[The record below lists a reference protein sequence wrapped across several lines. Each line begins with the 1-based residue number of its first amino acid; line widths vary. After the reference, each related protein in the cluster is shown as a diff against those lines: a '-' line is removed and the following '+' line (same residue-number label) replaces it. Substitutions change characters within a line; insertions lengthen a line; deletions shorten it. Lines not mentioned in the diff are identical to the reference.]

1 MKVAITGIY
10 PESEERIRGGVE
22 AATLRLSQGLARRG
36 DIDVHVVI
44 CNAGR
49 APGITNPEPN
59 LTLHSIGGS
68 KRFGNML
75 LSIPDRRRIAAY
87 LRKLKPE
94 VVHAHSLDRFALGA
108 IESRLPT
115 VVTIHGIIEME
126 SALETEVSQKVRGAM
141 RNRLVHAALRKARNV
156 ILLSPYVAEHYARD
170 LRRANT
176 WTIENP
182 VADSFFAIDEP
193 EERNTVLHAG
203 LLIPRK
209 GIGNLLQAARIARA
223 EVSDIKIRFAGGAT
237 IPDYKE
243 EIDRTVSELGLQE
256 NVAFLGNLSPAE
268 LALEYGKCE
277 LMVMV
282 SKQETLPVAIAE
294 CMAAGKPVIASPVGG
309 IPYIV
314 RENETGYLVPH
325 GEPEHLAEKI
335 VSLLSNRRLREKMGA
350 AAKAYA
356 RERFTMESV
365 CDRTVAVYREIAK

>member
-1 MKVAITGIY
+1 MKLAITGIY
-10 PESEERIRGGVE
+10 PESEDRIRGGVE

-44 CNAGR
+44 CNADR
-49 APGITNPEPN
+49 EPGITNPGPN

-68 KRFGNML
+68 KRLGNLL

-87 LRKLKPE
+87 LRKLKPD

-108 IESRLPT
+108 IESRVPT

-126 SALETEVSQKVRGAM
+126 SALETEFSHRLRGSM
-141 RNRLVHAALRKARNV
+141 RNRLVHTALRKARNV

-182 VADSFFAIDEP
+182 VADSFFSIP
-193 EERNTVLHAG
+193 QTEERNTVLHAG

-209 GIGNLLQAARIARA
+209 GIRNLLQAIRIARA
-223 EVSDIKIRFAGGAT
+223 EVSDIKVRFAGGAT
-237 IPDYKE
+237 IPDYKDA
-243 EIDRTVSELGLQE
+243 IDRTVKELGIEE
-256 NVAFLGNLSPAE
+256 NVMFLGNLSPAN

-309 IPYIV
+309 IPHIV
-314 RENETGYLVPH
+314 REDETGYLVPY
-325 GEPEHLAEKI
+325 GEPEQLAEKI
-335 VSLLSNRRLREKMGA
+335 VSLLSNRSLRGKMGKA
-350 AAKAYA
+350 AAVYA

-365 CDRTVAVYREIAK
+365 CERTVAVYREIAR